1 MNYDKSYKLSKVDF
15 IFSCS
20 DATLVAFFIF
30 CLAFNIIRLA
40 PVTVFAYF
48 FSFFRLFSSFSLAQ
62 SILCFLPF
70 TFSSLRYLHIH
81 LISLVSMLASVFSR
95 AAFLMY
101 PWREIF
107 LANLDLLPEFE
118 IGSDLS
124 KKCFTIILKEK
135 VTNTFVALMYNITVL
150 YNRT

>member
-1 MNYDKSYKLSKVDF
+1 MLYIYTYILILSKYLYIVENYLNYNRNYKLSKVDF

-48 FSFFRLFSSFSLAQ
+48 FSFFHLFSSFSLAQ
-62 SILCFLPF
+62 SILRFLPL

-81 LISLVSMLASVFSR
+81 LISLVSMLASVS
-95 AAFLMY
+95 
-101 PWREIF
+101 
-107 LANLDLLPEFE
+107 LPHARP
-118 IGSDLS
+118 S
-124 KKCFTIILKEK
+124 
-135 VTNTFVALMYNITVL
+135 
-150 YNRT
+150 